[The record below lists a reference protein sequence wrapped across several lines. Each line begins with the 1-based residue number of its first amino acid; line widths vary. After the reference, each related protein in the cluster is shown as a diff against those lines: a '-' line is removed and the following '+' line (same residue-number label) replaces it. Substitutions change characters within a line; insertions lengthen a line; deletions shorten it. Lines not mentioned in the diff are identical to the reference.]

1 MSYNTDLNVMH
12 EIAEK
17 QKQEL
22 REYMC
27 QPGVGV
33 IGMELGLRARDI
45 QTSRN
50 FTFMIEEKITH
61 DRQLAAFRRRQI
73 SRKFDKAVYKN

>member
-1 MSYNTDLNVMH
+1 MSYDTNDEVAHEVMRQQ
-12 EIAEK
+12 EIAD
-17 QKQEL
+17 
-22 REYMC
+22 YMR

-50 FTFMIEEKITH
+50 FTFMIEEKIAH
-61 DRQLAAFRRRQI
+61 DRQLAAFRRRQL